1 MKNNQ
6 LLTDHSWTTTMSRI
20 RTGIRVLLRWIVLV
34 GVIAISGTAI
44 ADSGSSDL
52 AKAAQNPIANLISL
66 PLQNNTNF
74 NVGPLDQ
81 TQNVL
86 NVQPV
91 WPLSI
96 NEEWNLITRTIVP
109 LTWVSSGQYEGDAF
123 VPSAVEQDRIF
134 GLGDSSFS
142 AFFSPKD
149 SGKLTWG
156 VGPIALIPTSTD
168 DALGV
173 GEWGAGLSA
182 VVLGMP
188 GDWVVGSLFSN
199 VWSGKNDDGDKVNL
213 FTWQYFISYNIPDGN
228 GLYLTTAP
236 IITANWE
243 AESGNQWTVPFGG
256 GVGKI
261 FKIGKQPVNG
271 QVSAY
276 YNAEKPEF
284 GADWQLRLQLQFL
297 FPK

>member
-1 MKNNQ
+1 MA
-6 LLTDHSWTTTMSRI
+6 
-20 RTGIRVLLRWIVLV
+20 V
-34 GVIAISGTAI
+34 
-44 ADSGSSDL
+44 ADSGQSDL

-74 NVGPLDQ
+74 NVGPRER

-96 NEEWNLITRTIVP
+96 NEKWNVITRTIVP
-109 LTWVSSGQYEGDAF
+109 VTWISSGQSIGDASI
-123 VPSAVEQDRIF
+123 PSPVDQDRIF
-134 GLGDSSFS
+134 GLGDSTFT
-142 AFFSPKD
+142 AFVSPKD

-156 VGPIALIPTSTD
+156 VGPVVLVPTSTD
-168 DALGV
+168 DVLGPGV
-173 GEWGAGLSA
+173 WGAGLSA
-182 VVLGMP
+182 VFLGMP
-188 GDWVVGSLFSN
+188 GHWVIGSLFSN
-199 VWSGKNDDGDKVNL
+199 VWSKQEDDGTRAVNL
-213 FTWQYFISYNIPDGN
+213 FTWQYFVNYNIPDGN

-236 IITANWE
+236 IINADWE
-243 AESGNQWTVPFGG
+243 SDSDNRWTVPFGG

-276 YNAEKPEF
+276 YNAEKPKF